1 MIQKV
6 MIYEKP
12 ISILPI
18 NESLRIQKLRDYQ
31 ILDTHSEDTF
41 DKIALLASQIFNT
54 PSAYVTFVDEKRV
67 YLKAIVGDFNLTEVP
82 REQSLCSLAIL
93 DEKTTVFND
102 THNSPDLLAN
112 PLVTETGGIRFYA
125 GAPLKS
131 PEGYSVGTV
140 CVVDSVPRE
149 ATDEQLAMLRT
160 LADIVMNK
168 LESRLRYNTIIK
180 SQNDLMGIALHE
192 IKNPVA
198 SISLAND
205 ILRIDATKV
214 PKMTDMIKRCVVTIQ
229 AKLADLLKLSEDEET
244 DQKLSIEEADLN
256 EMLHRLVNNFEL
268 LANKKNQIVEL
279 TIDDSLP
286 KINIDKTKISDVL
299 HNLMSNA
306 IKYSYSNSTIKIIA
320 KKIDDFVEIE
330 FKDQGQGLNDED
342 AEKLF
347 KKFAKLSSKPTGRES
362 SNGLGLSI
370 CKSLIELHN
379 GQIFAK
385 SAGKELGTSF
395 FISLPIVYRHHNET
409 AEAYS

>member
-1 MIQKV
+1 MIENV

-12 ISILPI
+12 ISIVPI
-18 NESLRIQKLRDYQ
+18 NESLRLQKLRDYQ

-54 PSAYVTFVDEKRV
+54 PSAYVTFVDTNRV
-67 YLKAIVGDFNLTEVP
+67 YFKASIGSFQETEVA
-82 REQSLCSLAIL
+82 REDSLCSLAIL
-93 DEKTTVFND
+93 DDKTTVFRD
-102 THNSPDLLAN
+102 THNSPSLMESPYVSN
-112 PLVTETGGIRFYA
+112 IGGIRFYA

-131 PEGYSVGTV
+131 PEGYSMGTV

-149 ATDEQLAMLRT
+149 VTDEQLEMLRT
-160 LADIVMNK
+160 LSDIVMNK
-168 LESRLRYNTIIK
+168 LESRLRYNNIIK

-205 ILRIDATKV
+205 ILRIDGTKI

-279 TIDDSLP
+279 TVDDSLP

-320 KKIDDFVEIE
+320 KKINDFVEIE
-330 FKDQGQGLNDED
+330 FQDQGQGLNDED

-370 CKSLIELHN
+370 CKSLVELHN

-385 SAGKELGTSF
+385 SPGKELGTSF
-395 FISLPIVYRHHNET
+395 YISLPIIYRHANED
-409 AEAYS
+409 AAY

>member
-1 MIQKV
+1 MTYK
-6 MIYEKP
+6 KP

-18 NESLRIQKLRDYQ
+18 NESLRLQKLRDYQ

-54 PSAYVTFVDEKRV
+54 PSAYVTFVDENRV
-67 YLKAIVGDFNLTEVP
+67 YLKANVGDFEMTEVP
-82 REQSLCSLAIL
+82 RNQSLCSLAIL
-93 DEKTTVFND
+93 DEKTTIFND
-102 THNSPDLLAN
+102 THTTPDLLDN
-112 PLVTETGGIRFYA
+112 PLVTNKGGIRFYA

-131 PEGYSVGTV
+131 PEGYSIGTV
-140 CVVDSVPRE
+140 CVVDNIPRE
-149 ATDEQLAMLRT
+149 ATEKQLEMLRT
-160 LADIVMNK
+160 LSDIVMNK
-168 LESRLRYNTIIK
+168 LESRLRYNNIIK

-214 PKMTDMIKRCVVTIQ
+214 PKMTDMIKRCVITIQ

-279 TIDDSLP
+279 TIDDFLP

-370 CKSLIELHN
+370 CKSLVELHN

-409 AEAYS
+409 AETYS

>member
-1 MIQKV
+1 

-18 NESLRIQKLRDYQ
+18 NETLRLQKLRDYQ

-54 PSAYVTFVDEKRV
+54 PSAYVTFVDTNRV
-67 YLKAIVGDFNLTEVP
+67 YFKASIGSFQETEVA
-82 REQSLCSLAIL
+82 REDSLCSLAIL
-93 DEKTTVFND
+93 DDKNTVFND
-102 THNSPDLLAN
+102 THTLPSLMESPYVSN
-112 PLVTETGGIRFYA
+112 IGGIRFYA

-131 PEGYSVGTV
+131 PEGYSMGTV
-140 CVVDSVPRE
+140 CVVDSIPRE
-149 ATDEQLAMLRT
+149 VTEEQLEMLRT

-168 LESRLRYNTIIK
+168 LESRLRYNNIIK

-205 ILRIDATKV
+205 ILRIDGTKI

-256 EMLHRLVNNFEL
+256 EMLHRLVTNFEL

-342 AEKLF
+342 AERLF

-370 CKSLIELHN
+370 CKSLVELHN

-385 SAGKELGTSF
+385 SPGKELGTSF
-395 FISLPIVYRHHNET
+395 FISLPIIYRHQNET
-409 AEAYS
+409 EEAYS

>member
-1 MIQKV
+1 MIEKV

-18 NESLRIQKLRDYQ
+18 NETLRLQKLRDYQ

-54 PSAYVTFVDEKRV
+54 PSAYVTFVDTNRV
-67 YLKAIVGDFNLTEVP
+67 YFKASIGSFQETEVA
-82 REQSLCSLAIL
+82 REDSLCSLAIL
-93 DEKTTVFND
+93 DDKNTVFND
-102 THNSPDLLAN
+102 THTLPSLMESPYVSN
-112 PLVTETGGIRFYA
+112 IGGIRFYA

-131 PEGYSVGTV
+131 PEGYSMGTV
-140 CVVDSVPRE
+140 CVVDSIPRE
-149 ATDEQLAMLRT
+149 VTEEQLEMLRT

-168 LESRLRYNTIIK
+168 LESRLRYNNIIK

-205 ILRIDATKV
+205 ILRIDGTKI

-256 EMLHRLVNNFEL
+256 EMLHRLVTNFEL

-342 AEKLF
+342 AERLF

-370 CKSLIELHN
+370 CKSLVELHN

-385 SAGKELGTSF
+385 SPGKELGTSF
-395 FISLPIVYRHHNET
+395 FISLPIIYRHQNET
-409 AEAYS
+409 EEAYS